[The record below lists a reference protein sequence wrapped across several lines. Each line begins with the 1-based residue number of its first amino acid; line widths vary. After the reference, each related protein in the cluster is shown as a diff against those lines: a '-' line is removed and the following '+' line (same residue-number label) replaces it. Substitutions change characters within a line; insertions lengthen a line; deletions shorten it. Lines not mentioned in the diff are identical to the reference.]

1 MGCLLVLTGITLVGA
16 SSFAFPAKEDKT
28 LLGASNE
35 IGPAYIIS
43 IGLLLLSVVM
53 NGL

>member
-1 MGCLLVLTGITLVGA
+1 MLVLVGITLVGA
-16 SSFAFPAKEDKT
+16 SSFAFPAKDDKGM
-28 LLGASNE
+28 LAASNE